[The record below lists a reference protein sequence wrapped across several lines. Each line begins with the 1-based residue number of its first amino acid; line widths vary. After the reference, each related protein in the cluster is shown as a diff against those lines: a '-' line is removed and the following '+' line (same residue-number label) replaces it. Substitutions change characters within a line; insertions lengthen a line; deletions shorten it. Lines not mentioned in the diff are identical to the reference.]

1 MTEKMFLKE
10 LGVKDLNEAYGLFVK
25 LSKNEENT
33 INIYDIFG
41 EEEIENLKEANLIP
55 DIEKIK
61 ADGVFNDDEIE
72 ELLMLGV
79 L

>member
-10 LGVKDLNEAYGLFVK
+10 LGVNNLNEAYGLFIS
-25 LSKNEENT
+25 LTKNEENT
-33 INIYDIFG
+33 VNMYDIFNSS
-41 EEEIENLKEANLIP
+41 EIQDLKDCNIIP
-55 DIEKIK
+55 DIDKIRE
-61 ADGVFNDDEIE
+61 DGIFNDEEIE